1 MSTTPTTPTQEERS
15 SKIPLLVAGFLVI
28 AIGSAVISGDAKLT
42 TNNGCQEWLDEVA
55 LDDMLDGF
63 NPPDAAN
70 FYGLGIGVCFLE
82 QTDI

>member
-1 MSTTPTTPTQEERS
+1 MSSSPTPSQQEQGSRAPLW
-15 SKIPLLVAGFLVI
+15 IGALLVIGVI
-28 AIGSAVISGDAKLT
+28 ISVASGDAKIT
-42 TNNGCQEWLDEVA
+42 TNDGCQEWLDEVA
-55 LDDMLDGF
+55 LVDMLDGF